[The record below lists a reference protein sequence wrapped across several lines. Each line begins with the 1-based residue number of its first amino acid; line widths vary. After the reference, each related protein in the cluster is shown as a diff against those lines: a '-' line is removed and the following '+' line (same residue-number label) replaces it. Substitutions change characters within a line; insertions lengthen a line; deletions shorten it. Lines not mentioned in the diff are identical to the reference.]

1 MAPEEIDLEARRISD
16 PDWAVK
22 DPEAA
27 RRLFAKMKSSES
39 RAAELAFR
47 REWDRTT
54 ERLTDAVDSM
64 RRVRRLTISSR
75 RTVDGVEFEVRI
87 DPWSRRRALRLQRV
101 AAPAVVVVM
110 PYDPS

>member
-1 MAPEEIDLEARRISD
+1 
-16 PDWAVK
+16 
-22 DPEAA
+22 
-27 RRLFAKMKSSES
+27 MKSSES